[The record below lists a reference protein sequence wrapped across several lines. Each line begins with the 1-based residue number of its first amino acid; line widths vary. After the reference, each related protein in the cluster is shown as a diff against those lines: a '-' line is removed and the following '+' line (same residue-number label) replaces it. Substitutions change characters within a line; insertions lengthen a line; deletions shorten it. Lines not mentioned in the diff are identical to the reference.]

1 MKKAKEIG
9 SVYYAAIDKTV
20 ESLMKQ
26 GSYSAQV
33 SPFSIQNFESDDYF
47 GAIAVEYFPD
57 DSAKKS

>member
-26 GSYSAQV
+26 GS
-33 SPFSIQNFESDDYF
+33 
-47 GAIAVEYFPD
+47 
-57 DSAKKS
+57 